1 MPNIKDAIYSRS
13 QSFAPLAALIG
24 VRMFDV
30 TAKPVPPQTTVP
42 MPYVTYQ
49 IVSGDR
55 HHVMSRDTLGR
66 PRVQFDSFGTT
77 RASAEDVNT
86 QVVAAFNRWKGTV
99 AGVVVKESVIESDGI
114 DVQSDDLT
122 LIPRV
127 TSEAFITYEL

>member
-1 MPNIKDAIYSRS
+1 MSIKDAIYSRS
-13 QSFAPLAALIG
+13 QAFGGLTALIG
-24 VRMFDV
+24 TRFYNTQAPQN
-30 TAKPVPPQTTVP
+30 TA

-49 IVSGDR
+49 IVSADR
-55 HHVMSRDTLGR
+55 HHVMSVDTLGQ
-66 PRVQFDSFGTT
+66 PRVQFDSYGTT

-99 AGVVVKESVIESDGI
+99 ASVVVKDTVIESDGI
-114 DVQSDDLT
+114 DVQSDDLS